1 MIPQYTTAET
11 FVRIKPDPGCE
22 DLVPKKAHDDD
33 AGFDLFAAQDFSI
46 NLNEVKVIPTG
57 FRMALEPGWEAQVRP
72 RSGWAAKKGLMV
84 VNSPGTIDAGYR
96 GPVGVILKYTG
107 TGSFDCPSGSV
118 EFKRGDRIAQ
128 MVIQRVPEVDLIVV
142 SELDETAR
150 GEGGYGSTNKPQ
162 A

>member
-1 MIPQYTTAET
+1 MTAYTTAET

-33 AGFDLFAAQDFSI
+33 AGFDLFAAQDFSLK
-46 NLNEVKVIPTG
+46 LNEVKVIPTG

-107 TGSFDCPSGSV
+107 ISSPSEPV
-118 EFKRGDRIAQ
+118 TIEFKRGDRIAQ
-128 MVIQRVPEVDLIVV
+128 MVIQRVPDVDLIVV

-150 GEGGYGSTNKPQ
+150 GEGGYGSTNKKP